1 MRQALPNAA
10 FIGFT
15 GTPLIAGQEERTR
28 EVFGDY
34 VSIYNFAQSIADGAT
49 VPLYYEARKPELQ
62 LAADELKDELDAL
75 LDEAALDEE
84 QEKKLQ
90 RTFGKEYHLITR
102 NDRLDEIA
110 TDLVRHFSAR
120 GYLGKAM
127 VVAIDK
133 ATAVRMYD
141 KVTKACAAELAPREA
156 QLAKAPEQA
165 KTALTE
171 RLSWMRSVDMAVVV
185 SQSQNEIDD
194 LKQKGLD
201 ILPTGSACRR
211 RTSRGPTVERDQG
224 FLKVAERKIDDAAA
238 EQQRQHWFA
247 HDFNNDAKR
256 RAPVAARELIKPF
269 GLEAGLRLAFAQA
282 RHGGQG

>member
-1 MRQALPNAA
+1 MRRALPNAA

-90 RTFGKEYHLITR
+90 QTFGKQYHLITR
-102 NDRLDEIA
+102 DDRLDEIA

-127 VVAIDK
+127 FVAIDK

-141 KVTKACAAELAPREA
+141 KVRKAWAAELASREA
-156 QLAKAPEQA
+156 AA
-165 KTALTE
+165 
-171 RLSWMRSVDMAVVV
+171 R
-185 SQSQNEIDD
+185 
-194 LKQKGLD
+194 
-201 ILPTGSACRR
+201 
-211 RTSRGPTVERDQG
+211 RGPRGGAAGARRASRLDALRGHGGGGQP
-224 FLKVAERKIDDAAA
+224 VAERDRRPEAEGPRHPAAPRADA
-238 EQQRQHWFA
+238 EGR
-247 HDFNNDAKR
+247 
-256 RAPVAARELIKPF
+256 P
-269 GLEAGLRLAFAQA
+269 
-282 RHGGQG
+282 